1 MPCVAMSRIIDLA
14 FNSKYLKE
22 YESIFPYEV
31 NIINHRQ
38 NRKDRFQITI
48 ILFTTILFPIL
59 ALFLIL
65 LQKQQVESIVL
76 SLLQKKNRKLNK

>member
-1 MPCVAMSRIIDLA
+1 MLLKSICVFFLSFFLLFIYILACVAMSRIIDLA

-38 NRKDRFQITI
+38 NRKDRF
-48 ILFTTILFPIL
+48 
-59 ALFLIL
+59 
-65 LQKQQVESIVL
+65 
-76 SLLQKKNRKLNK
+76 